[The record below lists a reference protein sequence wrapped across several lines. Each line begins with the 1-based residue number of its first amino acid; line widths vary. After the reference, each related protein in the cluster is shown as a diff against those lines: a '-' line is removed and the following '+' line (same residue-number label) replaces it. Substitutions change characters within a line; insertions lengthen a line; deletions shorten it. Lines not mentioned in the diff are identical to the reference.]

1 MHLKVLQVAS
11 GLQQGL
17 APADGLVLCA
27 DLPYG
32 WDFLVEN
39 LMDPSHVAFSH
50 HGILGKRYA
59 LLPHCYQLSLSS
71 DSPVQPTFWGHLSVD
86 VLLMLV
92 HALFGSQAGSW
103 QFTGVSLPIYL

>member
-1 MHLKVLQVAS
+1 MHQKVLQVAS
-11 GLQQGL
+11 GPQQGS

-59 LLPHCYQLSLSS
+59 FLPHRCQLSLSS
-71 DSPVQPTFWGHLSVD
+71 DSHVQPTFWRHLPVD
-86 VLLMLV
+86 VL
-92 HALFGSQAGSW
+92 
-103 QFTGVSLPIYL
+103 